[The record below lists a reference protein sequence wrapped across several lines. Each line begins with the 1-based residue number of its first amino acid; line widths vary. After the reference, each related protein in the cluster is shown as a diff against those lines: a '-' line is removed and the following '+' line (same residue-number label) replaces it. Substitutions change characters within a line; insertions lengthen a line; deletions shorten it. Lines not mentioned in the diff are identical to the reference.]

1 MDHRNI
7 LMWIEKE
14 GPKRRLRKYTTD
26 SKKTR
31 RGSEKSIFK
40 QGASD
45 QLCQYCVSLSKMRRN
60 KSLLD
65 LATFCGMSWSEAD

>member
-14 GPKRRLRKYTTD
+14 GPKRRLRKYTTG

-31 RGSEKSIFK
+31 GGVRKRAYLSKE
-40 QGASD
+40 QVTN
-45 QLCQYCVSLSKMRRN
+45 CVSIVSV
-60 KSLLD
+60 
-65 LATFCGMSWSEAD
+65 